1 MNLPIPTDV
10 IEKLND
16 GYFLIVKD
24 EKLITAW
31 RIRNGELQNRCKHK
45 TGMTEWMTIK
55 YLILPMEAEYSFK
68 LKKSDD
74 AE

>member
-1 MNLPIPTDV
+1 MSLPIPTDV

-31 RIRNGELQNRCKHK
+31 RIKNGELQNRCKHGS
-45 TGMTEWMTIK
+45 GMTEWMTIK
-55 YLILPMEAEYSFK
+55 YLILPVEAEYSFK

>member
-1 MNLPIPTDV
+1 MSPPIPTDV

-31 RIRNGELQNRCKHK
+31 RINNGELQNRCKHK
-45 TGMTEWMTIK
+45 TGTTKWMTIK
-55 YLILPMEAEYSFK
+55 YLILPMEAEYSFRK
-68 LKKSDD
+68 I
-74 AE
+74 EE

>member
-1 MNLPIPTDV
+1 MLPIPSDV

-24 EKLITAW
+24 EKNLTVW

-45 TGMTEWMTIK
+45 TGTTKWATIK
-55 YLILPMEAEYSFK
+55 YLILPMEAQYSYKK
-68 LKKSDD
+68 LEES
-74 AE
+74 E

>member
-1 MNLPIPTDV
+1 MSLPIPIDI

-31 RIRNGELQNRCKHK
+31 RIKNGELQNRCKHN
-45 TGMTEWMTIK
+45 TGTTKWMTIK
-55 YLILPMEAEYSFK
+55 YFILPMEAEYSFK
-68 LKKSDD
+68 KK
-74 AE
+74 EE

>member
-1 MNLPIPTDV
+1 MIPIPIDV

-24 EKLITAW
+24 EKNITAW
-31 RIRNGELQNRCKHK
+31 RIKNGMLQNRCKHK
-45 TGMTEWMTIK
+45 TGTTPWATIK

-68 LKKSDD
+68 KLN
-74 AE
+74 EE

>member
-1 MNLPIPTDV
+1 MSLPIPTDV

-31 RIRNGELQNRCKHK
+31 RIKNGELQNRCKHN
-45 TGMTEWMTIK
+45 TGITKWMTIK
-55 YLILPMEAEYSFK
+55 YLILPMEAEYSFRK
-68 LKKSDD
+68 I
-74 AE
+74 EE